1 MEDDKVVG
9 LGTQGQILGVTKLDV
24 SRCVPL
30 KGIGAL
36 SIVAVTGGAD
46 STVEMD
52 SASLL
57 PLI

>member
-1 MEDDKVVG
+1 VVG